1 MSVYTHASHL
11 LQYSDEDVDES
22 SKKTKE
28 PTDKAPSQDS
38 APQSEEGPILK
49 HDHSYIRHW
58 LYEYVNEHIKVSAR
72 RIKIQLLSPCLY
84 GTFSLDDK
92 VNLGLCV
99 RVCVRACVCVCVCV
113 CACVR
118 VCVCVCACVCVCM
131 CGCMCVFVLVY
142 DYTLVWVGGD
152 VMMDE

>member
-22 SKKTKE
+22 SKKSRE
-28 PTDKAPSQDS
+28 PIDKAPSQDS

-99 RVCVRACVCVCVCV
+99 RVCACV
-113 CACVR
+113 CVR
-118 VCVCVCACVCVCM
+118 VCVCVCACVCVHVRLHVCI
-131 CGCMCVFVLVY
+131 CVGV
-142 DYTLVWVGGD
+142 
-152 VMMDE
+152 